1 MFNSLSFNKNTK
13 KVISSSIGCQ
23 TRTVKSAMNVEKS
36 STLSG
41 ADTTVV
47 FVARYSATGVATWKF
62 LENSWGT
69 QVKNKMLS
77 IKYWTLNRD
86 GGRYNL
92 PAIWTR
98 LVRSHVMW
106 PDRQFIVMT

>member
-1 MFNSLSFNKNTK
+1 MDGDNFNKNTK

-69 QVKNKMLS
+69 QDFCEFASFV
-77 IKYWTLNRD
+77 
-86 GGRYNL
+86 
-92 PAIWTR
+92 TR
-98 LVRSHVMW
+98 WSSDTPRHQL
-106 PDRQFIVMT
+106 T